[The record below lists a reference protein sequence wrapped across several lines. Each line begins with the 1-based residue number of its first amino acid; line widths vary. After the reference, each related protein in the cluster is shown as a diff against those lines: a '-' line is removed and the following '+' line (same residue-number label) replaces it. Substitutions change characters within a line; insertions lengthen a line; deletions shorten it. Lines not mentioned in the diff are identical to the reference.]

1 MIGLFLGDTDFSNIV
16 VNKIKKL
23 KKKYFIIV
31 FSKNNKFQKDKNSF
45 KISIGKFKFQF
56 PNLVRVLKIN
66 SLDIP
71 GFTSKKTVKKAS
83 DTKLET
89 EKKTVTKKKTTVKK
103 KTVKKKDS

>member
-1 MIGLFLGDTDFSNIV
+1 MVTDRITF
-16 VNKIKKL
+16 
-23 KKKYFIIV
+23 
-31 FSKNNKFQKDKNSF
+31 
-45 KISIGKFKFQF
+45 
-56 PNLVRVLKIN
+56 LKIN

-71 GFTSKKTVKKAS
+71 GFTSKKAVKKAS